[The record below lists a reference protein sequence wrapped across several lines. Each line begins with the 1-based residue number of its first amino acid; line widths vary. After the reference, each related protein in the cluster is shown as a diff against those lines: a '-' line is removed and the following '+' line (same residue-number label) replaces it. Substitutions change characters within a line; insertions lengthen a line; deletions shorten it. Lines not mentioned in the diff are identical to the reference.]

1 MLSGSHF
8 GTPLLLCAAFAHA
21 QSAAFRAEWANPA
34 DPVFTLVSHGGST
47 ATAGVSD
54 AAAADGKAL
63 ELKVATGAATSPAGG
78 SQVETK
84 SPFLY
89 GTATARIRTADC
101 KAQPEAG
108 IVTGFFTYFND
119 GSDRNG
125 DGLPDNSELDFE
137 WLCAEPEVIY
147 LTLWT
152 DYRDSDARSR
162 RVGRVLNLA
171 KGTIASTA
179 FKTDWGA
186 GTVLTGPENQPETLE
201 AVPGYNSASAYHEYG
216 ISWDAG
222 RILLWVIH
230 PKDARRLVLW
240 DYRGPAA
247 RIPARASRYMIN
259 AWHSSTWT
267 PPGHPQAVKP
277 PANPISVFVDWSA
290 YDPAP
295 VPVAV
300 PAGARRG
307 GARVEQTAAFRFSGV
322 DFLGRRP
329 ENPPHH

>member
-1 MLSGSHF
+1 MFSGSHF
-8 GTPLLLCAAFAHA
+8 AILFLLFAALAHA
-21 QSAAFRAEWANPA
+21 QSAAFRANWENPS
-34 DPVFTLVSHGGST
+34 DPVFILVSHGGST
-47 ATAGVSD
+47 ATAAVPD
-54 AAAADGKAL
+54 VTAADGKAL
-63 ELKVATGAATSPAGG
+63 ELKVAKGAATSPAGG
-78 SQVETK
+78 SQVETR

-101 KAQPEAG
+101 KAQPDAG
-108 IVTGFFTYFND
+108 VVTGFFTYFND
-119 GSDRNG
+119 GSDLNG

-186 GTVLTGPENQPETLE
+186 GMILTGPENQPETLE
-201 AVPGYNSASAYHEYG
+201 AIPGYNSASAYYEYG

-222 RILLWVIH
+222 RILLWVNH
-230 PKDARRLVLW
+230 PKNARRLVLW
-240 DYRGPAA
+240 DYRGPAS

-267 PPGHPQAVKP
+267 PPGHPEAVKP

-295 VPVAV
+295 VPVTLS
-300 PAGARRG
+300 ARPQRG
-307 GARVEQTAAFRFSGV
+307 GAGAIPTAAFRFPGF

-329 ENPPHH
+329 GPPPPR